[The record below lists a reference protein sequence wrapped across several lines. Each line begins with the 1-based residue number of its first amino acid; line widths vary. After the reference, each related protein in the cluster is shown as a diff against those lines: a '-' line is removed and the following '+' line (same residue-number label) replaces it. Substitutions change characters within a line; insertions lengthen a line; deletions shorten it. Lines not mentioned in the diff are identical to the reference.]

1 MPIIDRQRRLHE
13 TGRIRIGRSVEA
25 TTEQGKRIRRPEKL
39 QSFRFTSASRHA
51 IESIAAL
58 YGGEPHEWTDGPQP
72 GQWEV
77 FTAASAIEVVVPP
90 EHLAFS
96 QWFELWKAGGCE
108 RRCDG
113 VAQIPT
119 GEVCLCDAE
128 DRECKPHTR
137 LSLLLPRLL
146 GSGLWRLDT
155 QGEYAATELGGAF
168 EFAMFLHQA
177 TGRTLLPG
185 RLVLTQRSI
194 KRPRQAR
201 RDFVVP
207 VLELDAD
214 LDALSGRPSAPA
226 IANGSVPAPAI
237 DAGVAPG
244 PVIPIP
250 PGPIEVAPT
259 MGEALATTEAPPAPS
274 RRRTAEPI
282 KATGRKPRPRSGGD
296 KSEPPAAEGSAA
308 PETPP
313 VAAPAPPTSPA
324 PSPPAG
330 REPVSLMTEQ
340 QRKAIFKLLD
350 RLHVAEDQRH
360 VVVGEILE
368 REVTTFI
375 RLSFDD
381 ASRTI
386 EVLNEQWHDA
396 GERMAEEAG
405 F

>member
-1 MPIIDRQRRLHE
+1 MSPIIDRQRRLHE

-25 TTEQGKRIRRPEKL
+25 TTEEGKRIRRPEKL

-119 GEVCLCDAE
+119 GEVCICDAE

-155 QGEYAATELGGAF
+155 QGEYAANELGGAF

-214 LDALSGRPSAPA
+214 LDALAGRPPRPGDRQRCGPGRPPPSTPGWPRVRSPRSRPGRSRSPRPWARRSPL
-226 IANGSVPAPAI
+226 PRPRPRPL
-237 DAGVAPG
+237 AG
-244 PVIPIP
+244 
-250 PGPIEVAPT
+250 
-259 MGEALATTEAPPAPS
+259 APPSQS
-274 RRRTAEPI
+274 RRPDASRV
-282 KATGRKPRPRSGGD
+282 PRSGGTRASHLRRRVPLPR
-296 KSEPPAAEGSAA
+296 KPRRWPPRHHPLRRRRPRRRGGSR
-308 PETPP
+308 
-313 VAAPAPPTSPA
+313 SP
-324 PSPPAG
+324 
-330 REPVSLMTEQ
+330 
-340 QRKAIFKLLD
+340 
-350 RLHVAEDQRH
+350 
-360 VVVGEILE
+360 
-368 REVTTFI
+368 
-375 RLSFDD
+375 
-381 ASRTI
+381 
-386 EVLNEQWHDA
+386 
-396 GERMAEEAG
+396 
-405 F
+405 